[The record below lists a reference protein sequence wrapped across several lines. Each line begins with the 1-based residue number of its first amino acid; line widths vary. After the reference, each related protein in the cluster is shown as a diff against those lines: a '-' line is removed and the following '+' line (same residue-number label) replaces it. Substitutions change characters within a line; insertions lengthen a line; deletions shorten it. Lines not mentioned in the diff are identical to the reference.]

1 MTPAPV
7 PAGARALVVTVS
19 DRSAAGV
26 RADASGPAAVAALR
40 ALGFAVGEPVVV
52 PDEAPEVERALREA
66 AASAYDVVLTTG
78 GTGLGPRD
86 VTPEATLA
94 VVEREAPGLAD
105 AVRASGGDRVPASV
119 LSRGVAGVVGR
130 TLVVNL
136 PGSPGGVRDGVA
148 VLAGVLGHA
157 VGQLRGGDHPPAPGR
172 EA

>member
-1 MTPAPV
+1 MTPASV
-7 PAGARALVVTVS
+7 PSGARALVVTVS

-26 RADASGPAAVAALR
+26 RADASGPTAVAALR

-52 PDEAPEVERALREA
+52 PDEAHEVERVLREA

-105 AVRASGGDRVPASV
+105 AVRASGGDRVPTAV

-148 VLAGVLGHA
+148 VLAQVLGHA